1 MYTELPSACE
11 EHARRTYARH
21 AVSLPSINISR
32 PSSASCRPSSRS
44 SSREWWCR
52 DEGPSTSDTV
62 NSRDSQISCTR
73 RDSIPADRDQTGI
86 AIPSQSQGLLGQ
98 GESGRWHGKRTDPRS
113 IGVTRSN
120 GELSETTRLRRRR
133 LLPPRAY
140 EVAPVGRDRKLS
152 RDNHS
157 DRGDVQREQSG
168 LRRLDSERLPLIHR
182 LNDTLDEDGTAA
194 AAEIPGWDNRQS
206 SDSTPARDTEPNYCR
221 RTDMC
226 RLISNDHASGEHESS
241 LGSMY
246 VVVRPWGSRIRR
258 HPEIVLS
265 EMQDVSTDTASTLR
279 AAPRGDVRTV
289 RTQAEPVDGR
299 LCSSFL
305 LPSLPPL
312 PSASSFPIYAA
323 PFKAAHP
330 FGYATMPGSDDPFLT
345 MVLDPSQRRL
355 ASIATS
361 FLGTGAGKYTSF
373 IPYPLLCLA
382 AITDGQQSVDVAPSR
397 LGSDESDV
405 HYRSLSDTLRSV
417 ETMRLVLESMRPL
430 LGLRPSS
437 EA

>member
-1 MYTELPSACE
+1 MPFLSPVSIFRAHIPLPVGPVVVRAPGNGGVAMKTE
-11 EHARRTYARH
+11 
-21 AVSLPSINISR
+21 
-32 PSSASCRPSSRS
+32 
-44 SSREWWCR
+44 
-52 DEGPSTSDTV
+52 
-62 NSRDSQISCTR
+62 
-73 RDSIPADRDQTGI
+73 I

-98 GESGRWHGKRTDPRS
+98 GENARWHGKRTDPQAIS
-113 IGVTRSN
+113 VIRSN
-120 GELSETTRLRRRR
+120 GDLSETTRLRRRR
-133 LLPPRAY
+133 LLPPRAH
-140 EVAPVGRDRKLS
+140 EVAPVGRDRKLN
-152 RDNHS
+152 RDHHD
-157 DRGDVQREQSG
+157 DRGDIRREQAG
-168 LRRLDSERLPLIHR
+168 LRRLDGERLPLIHQS
-182 LNDTLDEDGTAA
+182 NDTLDEDGTAA

-206 SDSTPARDTEPNYCR
+206 SDSAQSRDTESSHYR
-221 RTDMC
+221 RTDMY
-226 RLISNDHASGEHESS
+226 RSISNDHASGDQESS

-265 EMQDVSTDTASTLR
+265 EMQDVNTDTASSLR
-279 AAPRGDVRTV
+279 ANPRGDLKTV

-299 LCSSFL
+299 LCASFL
-305 LPSLPPL
+305 VPSLPPL
-312 PSASSFPIYAA
+312 SSASSFPVYAA

-373 IPYPLLCLA
+373 IPYPLLRLA
-382 AITDGQQSVDVAPSR
+382 AITDSQQSLDVVPSR

-437 EA
+437 ET